1 MRTRISGK
9 IAMVLATLLP
19 AVTAL
24 AQEGANASN
33 AGGHQEAEP
42 GLLDLNVGSIIW
54 VLVIFTVLA
63 IILYRTAWKNV
74 LKGLKARE
82 DRIRNSIADAE
93 AARLKAE
100 ETLKEFNQQ
109 LATAESKVREILA
122 KGATDAEQLATS
134 IRTRAQQDAED
145 IKERATKDIE
155 AARQQAVAEIHE
167 YTVDLATRVAEKI
180 IRKNLNAEDQRDLV
194 NQSLSELQTAGA
206 R

>member
-1 MRTRISGK
+1 MLKKMSGR
-9 IAMVLATLLP
+9 IAMVSTVLLP
-19 AVTAL
+19 AAMAL
-24 AQEGANASN
+24 AQEGANVSH
-33 AGGHQEAEP
+33 AGGGKEAEP
-42 GLLDLNVGSIIW
+42 GLLDISFPSVIW

-74 LKGLKARE
+74 LQGLKARE
-82 DRIRNSIADAE
+82 DRIRKDIADAE

-100 ETLKEFNQQ
+100 ATLKEFNQQ

-122 KGATDAEQLATS
+122 KGASDAEQLATS
-134 IRTRAQQDAED
+134 IRTRAQQDAES

-155 AARQQAVAEIHE
+155 AAREQAVTEIHE

-180 IRKNLNAEDQRDLV
+180 IRRNLNAEDQRDLV
-194 NQSLSELQTAGA
+194 SQSLSELQTAGA